1 MIQKLKKVLAL
12 DGNDQ
17 RVSKEEFMQRV
28 QKKAYEL
35 YVKRGNRS
43 GNDLEDWLKA
53 ERIVKDEIGVK

>member
-17 RVSKEEFMQRV
+17 RVSKEEFMQLV

-35 YVKRGNRS
+35 YVKRGCKS
-43 GNDLEDWLKA
+43 GNDLEDWLRA
-53 ERIVKDEIGVK
+53 ERIVKEEIEGK